1 MDRHNCPSPYQQ
13 RSNYEQKIQLERDV
27 VRAKVSF
34 DNLKADIV
42 KAQIEREGL
51 FKSIAHITSDGI
63 PLPGHENEFTLK
75 LVSVKVCER
84 RI

>member
-13 RSNYEQKIQLERDV
+13 KSNYEQKIQLERDV

-34 DNLKADIV
+34 DNLKANIV

-51 FKSIAHITSDGI
+51 FKLIGHITSDGI
-63 PLPGHENEFTLK
+63 PLPGYENEFTLK
-75 LVSVKVCER
+75 LVSVKECER